1 MCKAV
6 TSLICHYCGMY
17 SNSIYSNKEA
27 LFWKDL
33 NRLHLLKDNHYLCL
47 VPPFN
52 TKSKISLQKMQKRQ
66 SRDYCTSRR
75 LWQRILS
82 FYRNQHQNQQS
93 FKFFQFH
100 KVTLNYTEFLL
111 KAQLTCCGSWDAN
124 GYLKRIIV
132 YEKKINAF
140 FSSCSG
146 GYQSVPRHTEVFCLE
161 NSFENCPL
169 QYEIQ
174 IRKLFVH

>member
-1 MCKAV
+1 MAECHLLMNPCSLTHTHTKKLTLTVLLQWNATLLVMMFFQIIAYFKKPLLQNVLQRILLENSSSKLIRCFICKYILPLKTWLPMCKAV

-82 FYRNQHQNQQS
+82 FYRN
-93 FKFFQFH
+93 
-100 KVTLNYTEFLL
+100 
-111 KAQLTCCGSWDAN
+111 
-124 GYLKRIIV
+124 
-132 YEKKINAF
+132 
-140 FSSCSG
+140 
-146 GYQSVPRHTEVFCLE
+146 
-161 NSFENCPL
+161 
-169 QYEIQ
+169 
-174 IRKLFVH
+174 